1 MDQWE
6 QLRQQCMSCRACGLA
21 DTRTNVVF
29 GVGSPTAEV
38 LLVGEAPGASEDQQG
53 EPFVGAAGKLLD
65 DMLAMIGLRRQE
77 IYITNSVKCRP
88 PKNRDPLNTEKD
100 ACAGFL
106 RRQLELMQPKILVCL
121 GRISAAEIIRPDFKI
136 TQEHGQFLRKRHV
149 DDSPVS
155 PGGPAAGPGQ
165 EAGDLPGPEAL
176 AGQDPGGL
184 HPDAHGICIIVKEAP
199 RFR

>member
-65 DMLAMIGLRRQE
+65 DMLAMIGLRRQ
-77 IYITNSVKCRP
+77 
-88 PKNRDPLNTEKD
+88 
-100 ACAGFL
+100 
-106 RRQLELMQPKILVCL
+106 LELMQPKILVCL

-136 TQEHGQFLRKRHV
+136 TQEHGQFFEKNGMWMTALYH
-149 DDSPVS
+149 
-155 PGGPAAGPGQ
+155 PAA
-165 EAGDLPGPEAL
+165 LL
-176 AGQDPGGL
+176 RDPGKKPETFQDL
-184 HPDAHGICIIVKEAP
+184 KRLQAKIREVCTRTPMEFA
-199 RFR
+199 